1 MEPSATMPE
10 PPARSTPPPQGQ
22 KRPPTPASGRGR
34 ARLRPLRSGLALL
47 ALGSVLTLSPHAE
60 TRPLAQRD
68 AHDTARASAGVAEVG
83 APALDQNRLS
93 RIDELVQEAIRR
105 RELPGAVV
113 VVGHGEEI
121 AYQKAFGNRAVE
133 PAPEVTTL
141 DTVFDLASLT
151 KIVATTTSIMILV
164 EEGRIRLTD
173 RVASYIPSFARS
185 GKAEI
190 TVRHLLTHTSGLR
203 PDLDL
208 ADSWTGYDPAIARA
222 TEEVPTAAPGERVVY
237 SDINFFLLGDI
248 VSRVSGM
255 TLDRFAQRRI
265 FEPLGMHDTMFRPSS
280 SLVSRIAPTEP
291 CTPDGWP
298 CGGPGATMLRGEV
311 HDPTARRMGGVA
323 GHAGLFS
330 TAADL
335 TIFCRML
342 LSGGTVSGSRILAP
356 LTIARMTAPAT
367 PARLMSRRGL
377 GWDIDSSL
385 SSSRG
390 DLLPLGSFGHTG
402 FTGTSLW
409 IDPSSRTF
417 VIVLSSRLHP
427 DGQGDVVDLRARI
440 ATVAAAAITEVP
452 GGRRAALPFRT
463 TDFGPSGAVSRE
475 PTRAVM
481 TGIDVLRAEGFARL
495 RGQRV
500 GLVTNQTGRA
510 RDGVPTIDLLHEARD
525 VRLVVLFSPEHGIR
539 GTLEGRV
546 LSSRDERTGLPI
558 YSLYGDTRR
567 PTEDMLAGLDTLVID
582 LQDIG
587 ARFYTYMTTMAYV
600 MEEAAQR
607 GIAVVVLDRPNPVNG
622 VQIEGPT
629 LDEAAMGFTGYFR
642 MPIRHGLTLG
652 ELARLFDGENGIG
665 GELTVV
671 AMDGWRRGAWFD
683 ETGLPWVNPS
693 PNMRNLTQAVLYPGL
708 GAIESTNI
716 SVGRGTDAPFQQ
728 IGAPWIDGVRV
739 AAALNA
745 RDLPGVRFYP
755 VSFTPSAGQYA
766 WESCQGVH
774 LMVTDRRSLRPV
786 RVGLEIS
793 SVLHRLYGELYRLDA
808 AATLF
813 GSRDGL
819 ARVRAGEDPSDVAAS
834 WAADE
839 ARWRQRRAPYLL
851 YQ

>member
-1 MEPSATMPE
+1 M
-10 PPARSTPPPQGQ
+10 
-22 KRPPTPASGRGR
+22 
-34 ARLRPLRSGLALL
+34 
-47 ALGSVLTLSPHAE
+47 
-60 TRPLAQRD
+60 
-68 AHDTARASAGVAEVG
+68 
-83 APALDQNRLS
+83 
-93 RIDELVQEAIRR
+93 QEAIRR

-121 AYQKAFGNRAVE
+121 VYQKAFGNRAVE
-133 PAPEVTTL
+133 PATEVMTL
-141 DTVFDLASLT
+141 NTIFDLASLT
-151 KIVATTTSIMILV
+151 KVVATTTSIMILV

-173 RVASYIPSFARS
+173 RVASYNPSFARS
-185 GKAEI
+185 GKVEI
-190 TVRHLLTHTSGLR
+190 TVRDLLTHTSGLR

-208 ADSWTGYDPAIARA
+208 ADSWTGYDTAIARA

-248 VSRVSGM
+248 VSRVSGV
-255 TLDRFAQRRI
+255 TLDRFAQSRI

-291 CTPDGWP
+291 CTHDGWP
-298 CGGPGATMLRGEV
+298 CGDPGATMLRGEV

-377 GWDIDSSL
+377 GWDIDSSF
-385 SSSRG
+385 SSNRG

-409 IDPSSRTF
+409 IDPLTRTF
-417 VIVLSSRLHP
+417 VIFLSSRLHP
-427 DGQGDVVDLRARI
+427 DGRGDVVDLRARV

-452 GGRRAALPFRT
+452 GGRREALPFT
-463 TDFGPSGAVSRE
+463 TADFGPSGAVSRE

-510 RDGVPTIDLLHEARD
+510 RDGVTTIDLLHEARD
-525 VRLVVLFSPEHGIR
+525 VQLVVLFSPEHGIR

-546 LSSRDERTGLPI
+546 SSSRDERTVLPI

-652 ELARLFDGENGIG
+652 ELARLFDGENEIG

-671 AMDGWRRGAWFD
+671 AMDGWRRDTWFD

-693 PNMRNLTQAVLYPGL
+693 PNMRNLTQAALYPGL
-708 GAIESTNI
+708 GAIEMTNI

-745 RDLPGVRFYP
+745 RGLPGVRFYP
-755 VSFTPSAGQYA
+755 VSFTPSSGQYA
-766 WESCQGVH
+766 GEACQGVH
-774 LMVTDRRSLRPV
+774 LIVTDRRSLRPV
-786 RVGLEIS
+786 RVGLEIA

-819 ARVRAGEDPSDVAAS
+819 ARVRAGEDPGDVAAG

-839 ARWRQRRAPYLL
+839 ARWRRRRAPYLL
-851 YQ
+851 YH

>member
-1 MEPSATMPE
+1 MEPFATMPE
-10 PPARSTPPPQGQ
+10 PSARLTPPPQGQ
-22 KRPPTPASGRGR
+22 KRPPTPASGRAR
-34 ARLRPLRSGLALL
+34 ARVRPLRLGLALL
-47 ALGSVLTLSPHAE
+47 ALGSGLTLSPHAE
-60 TRPLAQRD
+60 KRPLAQRD
-68 AHDTARASAGVAEVG
+68 SRDPARASAGVAEVV
-83 APALDQNRLS
+83 APVLDRSRLS

-121 AYQKAFGNRAVE
+121 GYQKAFGNRAVE
-133 PAPEVTTL
+133 PAPEAMTL

-151 KIVATTTSIMILV
+151 KVVATTTSIMILV

-208 ADSWTGYDPAIARA
+208 ADSWTGYDTAIARA
-222 TEEVPTAAPGERVVY
+222 TEEVPIATPGERVVY

-280 SLVSRIAPTEP
+280 SLVSRIAPTEL

-385 SSSRG
+385 SSNRG

-409 IDPSSRTF
+409 IDPSTRTF

-427 DGQGDVVDLRARI
+427 DGHGDVVDLRARI

-463 TDFGPSGAVSRE
+463 ADFGPSGAVSRE

-510 RDGVPTIDLLHEARD
+510 RDGVTTIDLLHEARD

-546 LSSRDERTGLPI
+546 SSSRDERTGLPI

-629 LDEAAMGFTGYFR
+629 LDEAAIGFTGYFR

-652 ELARLFDGENGIG
+652 ELARLFDGENEIG

-671 AMDGWRRGAWFD
+671 AMDGWRRDAWFD

-693 PNMRNLTQAVLYPGL
+693 PNMRNLTQAALYPGL
-708 GAIESTNI
+708 GAIEMTNI

-745 RDLPGVRFYP
+745 RDLLGVRFYP

-766 WESCQGVH
+766 GEACQGVR
-774 LMVTDRRSLRPV
+774 LIITDRRSLRPV
-786 RVGLEIS
+786 RVGLEIA

-808 AATLF
+808 AATLL

-819 ARVRAGEDPSDVAAS
+819 ARVRAGEDPGDVAAG

>member
-1 MEPSATMPE
+1 
-10 PPARSTPPPQGQ
+10 
-22 KRPPTPASGRGR
+22 
-34 ARLRPLRSGLALL
+34 
-47 ALGSVLTLSPHAE
+47 
-60 TRPLAQRD
+60 
-68 AHDTARASAGVAEVG
+68 
-83 APALDQNRLS
+83 
-93 RIDELVQEAIRR
+93 
-105 RELPGAVV
+105 
-113 VVGHGEEI
+113 
-121 AYQKAFGNRAVE
+121 
-133 PAPEVTTL
+133 
-141 DTVFDLASLT
+141 
-151 KIVATTTSIMILV
+151 
-164 EEGRIRLTD
+164 
-173 RVASYIPSFARS
+173 
-185 GKAEI
+185 
-190 TVRHLLTHTSGLR
+190 
-203 PDLDL
+203 
-208 ADSWTGYDPAIARA
+208 
-222 TEEVPTAAPGERVVY
+222 
-237 SDINFFLLGDI
+237 
-248 VSRVSGM
+248 
-255 TLDRFAQRRI
+255 
-265 FEPLGMHDTMFRPSS
+265 
-280 SLVSRIAPTEP
+280 
-291 CTPDGWP
+291 
-298 CGGPGATMLRGEV
+298 MLRGEV

-409 IDPSSRTF
+409 IDPSTRTF
-417 VIVLSSRLHP
+417 VIFLSNRLHP

-452 GGRRAALPFRT
+452 GGRRETLPFT
-463 TDFGPSGAVSRE
+463 TADFGPSGAVARE
-475 PTRAVM
+475 RTRAVM
-481 TGIDVLRAEGFARL
+481 TGIDVLRADGFARL
-495 RGQRV
+495 HGQRV

-510 RDGVPTIDLLHEARD
+510 HDGVTTIDVLHEARD
-525 VRLVVLFSPEHGIR
+525 VQLVVLFSPEHGIR

-546 LSSRDERTGLPI
+546 SSSRDERTGLPI

-587 ARFYTYMTTMAYV
+587 ARFYTYTTTMAYV

-652 ELARLFDGENGIG
+652 ELARLFDGENEIG

-671 AMDGWRRGAWFD
+671 AMDGWRRDAWFD

-693 PNMRNLTQAVLYPGL
+693 PNMRNLTQAALYPGL
-708 GAIESTNI
+708 GAIEMTNI

-745 RDLPGVRFYP
+745 RGLPGVRFYP

-766 WESCQGVH
+766 GEACQGVH
-774 LMVTDRRSLRPV
+774 LIVTDRRSLRPV
-786 RVGLEIS
+786 RVGLEIA

-819 ARVRAGEDPSDVAAS
+819 ARVRAGEDPGDVAAG

-851 YQ
+851 YH